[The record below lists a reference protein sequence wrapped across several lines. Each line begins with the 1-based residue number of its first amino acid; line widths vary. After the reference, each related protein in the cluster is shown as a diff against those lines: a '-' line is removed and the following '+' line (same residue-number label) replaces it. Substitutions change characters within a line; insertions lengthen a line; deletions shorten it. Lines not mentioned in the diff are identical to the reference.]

1 MGQCKWENPTT
12 YESVSLEISNP
23 GTAPNNVLPPVDPAF
38 SFTPGPDGMRFIGSG
53 QVEFAA
59 GNRSNTVQVAVTKM
73 SADEANAAA
82 VDLARKV
89 GPKVPS

>member
-1 MGQCKWENPTT
+1 
-12 YESVSLEISNP
+12 
-23 GTAPNNVLPPVDPAF
+23 
-38 SFTPGPDGMRFIGSG
+38 MRFIGSG